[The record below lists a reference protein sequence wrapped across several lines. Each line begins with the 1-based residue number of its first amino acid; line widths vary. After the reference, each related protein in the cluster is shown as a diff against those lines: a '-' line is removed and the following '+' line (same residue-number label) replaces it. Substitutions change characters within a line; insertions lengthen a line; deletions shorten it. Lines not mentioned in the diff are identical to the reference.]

1 MSTRISTDIA
11 LFSFLAL
18 IVAVIIFPI
27 LDNRPLSE
35 HEILMLQQI
44 NASETAGNLGN
55 IFQRGN
61 NLFMQA
67 YAHIVQLI
75 EGLIHGIKGAFLLRL
90 PGALAIMA
98 LTLCLFRFDGNID
111 RLNSSF
117 LASLLFLSSTLIM
130 DLTFQASETIIP
142 ASLFILALMSLYHWL
157 NHPSKRYFWLV
168 VITAAVSTVLIG
180 ATSPIALA
188 LMAYVFIIA
197 SKRYSVRSYLTITFA
212 LLLSCAMAFLAIY
225 VLVGD
230 TAVAMDIFNIRQ
242 QLTMSP
248 ESSMA
253 NAFFKYV
260 VLALF
265 PWSIPLIISIPWLVR
280 NPRWIYDK
288 FINLGLLQR
297 YSIIIFL
304 FSMPF
309 LFFSTDLTFI
319 LFIASMFFNMPLIG
333 KYVLLQFHHHPNV
346 WKTAGTI
353 FAAIVIL
360 FMVAFIALK
369 SGYVMTL
376 GTYSISITKGWNG
389 WSLLLSITAF
399 FSIYTLW
406 RNAREIRN
414 NNRFLYNV
422 IFLYLAISILV
433 NGYVIGDI
441 AIRQAA

>member
-1 MSTRISTDIA
+1 MSTKISTDIA
-11 LFSFLAL
+11 LLSFLAL

-27 LDNRPLSE
+27 LDNRPLGA
-35 HEILMLQQI
+35 HETLLLQQI
-44 NASETAGNLGN
+44 NASVATGGLGG
-55 IFQRGN
+55 IFQSGN

-75 EGLIHGIKGAFLLRL
+75 EGLIPGINGLFLLRL

-117 LASLLFLSSTLIM
+117 LASLLFLSSMLIM
-130 DLTFQASETIIP
+130 NLTFQASETIIP

-168 VITAAVSTVLIG
+168 VATAAISTVLIG

-197 SKRYSVRSYLTITFA
+197 SKRYSVKSYLTITLA

-230 TAVAMDIFNIRQ
+230 TSIAMDIFDIRQ
-242 QLTMSP
+242 QLAMSP
-248 ESSMA
+248 EASMA
-253 NAFFKYV
+253 NAFFEYI

-265 PWSIPLIISIPWLVR
+265 PWSIPLIISTPWLVR

-288 FINLGLLQR
+288 FLNLGLLER

-304 FSMPF
+304 FSLPF
-309 LFFSTDLTFI
+309 LFFATDLTFI

-333 KYVLLQFHHHPNV
+333 KYILAQFHHHPNV
-346 WKTAGTI
+346 WKSTGTI
-353 FAAIVIL
+353 FAIIVAL
-360 FMVAFIALK
+360 FMITFIVLK
-369 SGYVMTL
+369 SGYTITI
-376 GTYSISITKGWNG
+376 GTYSISIIDDWNG
-389 WSLLLSITAF
+389 WSLFLTITAF

-406 RNAREIRN
+406 RNAREITN

-422 IFLYLAISILV
+422 IFLYLVVAILV
-433 NGYVIGDI
+433 NGYIIGDFVI
-441 AIRQAA
+441 KTAA